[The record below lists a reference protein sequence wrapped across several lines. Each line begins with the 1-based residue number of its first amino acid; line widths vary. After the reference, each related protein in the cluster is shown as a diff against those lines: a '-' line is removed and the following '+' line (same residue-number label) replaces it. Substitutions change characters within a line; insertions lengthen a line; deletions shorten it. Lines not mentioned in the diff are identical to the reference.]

1 VHFNLALLLVI
12 LTAVS
17 GLVWLVDWLFFA
29 KARRRR
35 VEALGDLGALPAEE
49 RRLREE
55 AALREPTL
63 VEYARS
69 FFPVLLLILVVR
81 SFIAEPFKIPSGS
94 MMPTLLVGDFILV
107 NKFSYGVRLP
117 VLNTKVLDTGAPQRG
132 DVAVFRFPRD
142 PRQDYIKRVIGV
154 PGDQVTYRNRT
165 LYVNGQ
171 QVPDTYVGPYVGPS
185 EPGGPNLAGA
195 QVKDENLLGVE
206 HRVLIRPNQPPG
218 PEGTWTVQE
227 GQYFVMGDSRDNSA
241 DSRFW
246 GFVPEENLVG
256 KAFLIWMNCSGSFCT
271 GGFDL
276 SRIGTVIR

>member
-1 VHFNLALLLVI
+1 MNFALILFLLLVATFS
-12 LTAVS
+12 L
-17 GLVWLVDWLFFA
+17 WLADRYVFRKRRAPDA
-29 KARRRR
+29 K
-35 VEALGDLGALPAEE
+35 
-49 RRLREE
+49 
-55 AALREPTL
+55 EPL
-63 VEYARS
+63 WVEYGAS
-69 FFPVLLLILVVR
+69 FFPVILIVFVLR
-81 SFIAEPFKIPSGS
+81 SFLVEPFKIPSGS